1 MSVLINHF
9 RGNRKDF
16 DQSKHGEGIYFAT
29 DTNEI
34 ILNGEAFGKSNLVEY
49 KLEDV
54 NLTLVDAYSAAEESA
69 TLTFK
74 VDSKYSET
82 EKGVADVLH
91 PNDILEVQNIK
102 GYTTNGTQ
110 SSDNL
115 LLVVDEYPTMQSS
128 RIAIKVKAI
137 NGMQQ
142 HLGKNIIPSLAANAV
157 AVLKKSFM
165 LPEIKYTIL
174 KEFTTTRNY
183 SMPLPDF
190 VSSSDARVRFYL
202 DNASNEYLKNN
213 AKVGDFIIFPE
224 IYGGYEAVQYV
235 NMPLVMYIV
244 ANNAETITMSAV
256 NGVTVGGIKRIT
268 PYIKSGSKF
277 YHVSNLS
284 FELPDMVVTNKMLWG
299 TNGGNYYTPGTF
311 DFLAEIMNLRSKVDA
326 LEKAASW

>member
-102 GYTTNGTQ
+102 GFTTNGTQ

-165 LPEIKYTIL
+165 LPEIKYSIL
-174 KEFTTTRNY
+174 KELTMTRNY

-190 VSSSDARVRFYL
+190 VSSSDVRVRLHL
-202 DNASNEYLKNN
+202 DNASNEYLINN

-224 IYGGYEAVQYV
+224 INGGYEAVQYE
-235 NMPLVMYIV
+235 NMPLVVFIV
-244 ANNAETITMSAV
+244 AISTEITFISI
-256 NGVTVGGIKRIT
+256 NGVTVGGIKGIT
-268 PYIKSGSKF
+268 PAIKSGSKF

-284 FELPDMVVTNKMLWG
+284 FELPDKVVTNKKLWG
-299 TNGGNYYTPGTF
+299 SNGDNIISPDSI